1 MPSLNKVIIIG
12 NVGGEPEM
20 RFTPNGRPVTSFRV
34 ATNWMSTA
42 PDGERRQETEWF
54 SVVAWNK
61 LAEQCN
67 QFLAKGR
74 LVYAEGRIHTRTWEG
89 QDGLQHSRAEVIA
102 NKVIFLDRRGMAPLT
117 EERLEEGGGAGEK
130 LEESGGTGEKLEE
143 SGGAGEK
150 LDESG
155 GAELE
160 PDDIPF

>member
-20 RFTPNGRPVTSFRV
+20 RFTPNGKPVTSFRV
-34 ATNWMSTA
+34 ATNWVSTT

-74 LVYAEGRIHTRTWEG
+74 LVYAEGRIHTRSWEG
-89 QDGLQHSRAEVIA
+89 QDGQQHSRAEVVA
-102 NKVIFLDRRGMAPLT
+102 NKVIFLDRRGMSPSEDKFEGGGEEKLEGSSGG
-117 EERLEEGGGAGEK
+117 EERLEG
-130 LEESGGTGEKLEE
+130 S
-143 SGGAGEK
+143 S
-150 LDESG
+150 